1 MFLFSHRFLHVQKLH
16 HFVVSFQCFICLTVV
31 LVAFRYCNGSSKNSF
46 QYISL
51 SLFKRN
57 NFHLVPYSVE
67 SIEFVMAQFPWF
79 SWFHCPPPRSPN
91 ILNDSIAYKLLIGH
105 SPNNEMKIMSRY
117 TFRKCF
123 ESITT
128 FNVTQCVKHP

>member
-1 MFLFSHRFLHVQKLH
+1 MQNLY

-31 LVAFRYCNGSSKNSF
+31 LVAFRYYNGSSKNSF

-57 NFHLVPYSVE
+57 NFHLGPYSVE

-79 SWFHCPPPRSPN
+79 SWLPQSTNIAPPPSSKN
-91 ILNDSIAYKLLIGH
+91 LNDSIVY
-105 SPNNEMKIMSRY
+105 PTNEMKIMLRY

-123 ESITT
+123 EAITT
-128 FNVTQCVKHP
+128 FNVT

>member
-1 MFLFSHRFLHVQKLH
+1 MQKLY

-57 NFHLVPYSVE
+57 NFHLGPYSVE
-67 SIEFVMAQFPWF
+67 SIEFVIAQFSWF
-79 SWFHCPPPRSPN
+79 SWLPQSTNIAPPPPSSKN
-91 ILNDSIAYKLLIGH
+91 LNDSIVY
-105 SPNNEMKIMSRY
+105 PTNEMKIMLRY

-123 ESITT
+123 EAITT
-128 FNVTQCVKHP
+128 FNVT